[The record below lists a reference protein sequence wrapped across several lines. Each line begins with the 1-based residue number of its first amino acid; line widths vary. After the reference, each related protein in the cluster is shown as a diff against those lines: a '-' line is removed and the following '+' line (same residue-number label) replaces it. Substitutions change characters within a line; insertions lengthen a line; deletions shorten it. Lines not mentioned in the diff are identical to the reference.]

1 MLSSVENSSKHPDF
15 QDVLLSFFFFFLVQ
29 IRMVLTVKRSAFNN
43 YTGIGVN

>member
-15 QDVLLSFFFFFLVQ
+15 QDVLLSFFFFLVQ